1 MFTSGVWRIFL
12 WLTFIAFLAILSS
25 MNISG
30 KTKTVGLIGDPVS
43 HSVSPQMHNAAFKK
57 LDLDY
62 CYIAMQVD
70 KNDLKKALDGIRAE
84 NFAGVN
90 VTVPHKEAVIPLL
103 DEVTKLPR
111 LIGAVNTIKNE
122 GGKLIGYNTD
132 GAGFI
137 ESLKEDA
144 KVDPKG
150 KKVVLIGAGGGAKA
164 VAIMLAESGT
174 KSLSITDIAAD
185 KASALSSYVKS
196 HFEIEADFVPHES
209 KDLRSKIQKC
219 DILINA
225 TPVGMHPNEDK
236 CPLSEDTEI
245 PKGILVCDLIY
256 NPPETKFLKKAK
268 GSGAKILNGIGM
280 LVRQGALAFE
290 IFTEKEAP
298 VEVMRSAVLKSL
310 NLT

>member
-1 MFTSGVWRIFL
+1 
-12 WLTFIAFLAILSS
+12 

-43 HSVSPQMHNAAFKK
+43 HSVSPQMHNAAFEELK
-57 LDLDY
+57 LDY

-70 KNDLKKALDGIRAE
+70 KKDLKKALDGIRAE

-122 GGKLIGYNTD
+122 NGKLIGYNTD
-132 GAGFI
+132 GTGFI
-137 ESLKEDA
+137 ESLKKDA
-144 KVDPKG
+144 NVGPKG

-164 VAIMLAESGT
+164 VAIMLAESGA
-174 KSLSITDIAAD
+174 KSLAITDILSD
-185 KASALSSYVKS
+185 KASSLSDYVKS
-196 HFEIEADFVPHES
+196 HFDIEALFLP
-209 KDLRSKIQKC
+209 QKSNELKAAVKNC

-225 TPVGMHPNEDK
+225 TPVGMHPNENK
-236 CPLSEDTEI
+236 CPLSDDFEI
-245 PKGILVCDLIY
+245 PKGILACDLIY
-256 NPPETKFLKKAK
+256 NPPESKLLKKAK
-268 GSGAKILNGIGM
+268 ESGAKTLNGIGM

-290 IFTEKEAP
+290 IFTENEAP
-298 VEVMRSAVLKSL
+298 VEVMRNAVLKAL
-310 NLT
+310 NLA